1 MVQDIDNVVQI
12 VQIHLLKKIKG
23 KKKEKKKGKKKVHK
37 DKKSDGTIFMAIGR
51 FKHKE
56 THVGLDNQFDEFDI
70 LPIGQHN
77 LIVPTSFVL

>member
-12 VQIHLLKKIKG
+12 VQIPLLK
-23 KKKEKKKGKKKVHK
+23 KKKGKKKVHK